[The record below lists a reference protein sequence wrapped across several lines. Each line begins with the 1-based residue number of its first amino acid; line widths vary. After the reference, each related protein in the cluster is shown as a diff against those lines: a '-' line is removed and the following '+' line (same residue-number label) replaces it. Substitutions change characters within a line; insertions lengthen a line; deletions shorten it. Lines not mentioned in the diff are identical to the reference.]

1 MSMENLVPKR
11 ELNLVQTSALI
22 VGAVIGSG
30 VFMNIP
36 IIADI
41 TGSPILSILIW
52 LGGGLLWIP
61 QIMILAE
68 LGTAY
73 PNQGGPYYFIYKAGS
88 PFLAFQYT
96 FFFWTAFL
104 TSDTPTL
111 TIIGLVAASALSYFF
126 PALIDP
132 VYSKIFAACL
142 ILTFAFVQYRSVKT
156 GGNLQ
161 VVLTISK
168 LLPLFAIVGFGL
180 FYLNSGNLSSG
191 IGTEVKEERTLFT
204 IINAGIAATL
214 WAYAGFVNILYMAG
228 EVKNPHKSLP
238 RALIGSIVFVI
249 IAYILITLCT
259 SAIVPFDK
267 LVEAKGG
274 IINPFEYLSIFSGAA
289 GGVFAIVVFISMLGV
304 LNAVI
309 MAQPRLEYAMARDG
323 LFFEVFGKLHPKYL
337 TPHYSIFIQSG
348 LAILLFT
355 LGEIE
360 DMLGYFT
367 ISYALQNGLI
377 YGSIFFLR
385 KKEEYKPSFKLKLW
399 KFWGG
404 LAILIQLYFSFGTF
418 MAFPTGGIIASL
430 GLILLGTPVYLYY
443 YKKKQSR

>member
-1 MSMENLVPKR
+1 MENLLPKR
-11 ELNLVQTSALI
+11 ELNLLQTAAVI
-22 VGAVIGSG
+22 IGAVIGSG

-41 TGSPILSILIW
+41 TGSPLLSILIW
-52 LGGGLLWIP
+52 FGGGLLWIP
-61 QIMILAE
+61 QILILAE

-96 FFFWTAFL
+96 WTAFL

-111 TIIGLVAASALSYFF
+111 TIIGLVAASAISHFF
-126 PALIDP
+126 PVMENPLYA
-132 VYSKIFAACL
+132 KIFASFL
-142 ILTFAFVQYRSVKT
+142 ILFFAFVQCRSVKT

-191 IGTEVKEERTLFT
+191 IVVAEKNDRTLFA

-228 EVKNPHKSLP
+228 EVKNPHRNLP
-238 RALIGSIVFVI
+238 TALIGSIIFVML
-249 IAYILITLCT
+249 AYILITLCT
-259 SAIVPFDK
+259 SAIVPFDR
-267 LVEAKGG
+267 LIAAKGG

-289 GGVFAIVVFISMLGV
+289 GGIFAVAVFVSMLGV

-309 MAQPRLEYAMARDG
+309 MAQPRLEYATARDG

-385 KKEEYKPSFKLKLW
+385 KKEEYKPTYKLKLW
-399 KFWGG
+399 RFWGG

-443 YKKKQSR
+443 YRKKTSRL